1 MIQTKMNEKVLSLC
15 HKHESVTDVFYGC
28 PRVDVFNV
36 LKQRPVEGDAIV
48 TRALVTGN
56 LLDNT
61 NTQIFWL

>member
-1 MIQTKMNEKVLSLC
+1 M
-15 HKHESVTDVFYGC
+15 
-28 PRVDVFNV
+28 DVFNV
-36 LKQRPVEGDAIV
+36 LKQWPVEGDAIV